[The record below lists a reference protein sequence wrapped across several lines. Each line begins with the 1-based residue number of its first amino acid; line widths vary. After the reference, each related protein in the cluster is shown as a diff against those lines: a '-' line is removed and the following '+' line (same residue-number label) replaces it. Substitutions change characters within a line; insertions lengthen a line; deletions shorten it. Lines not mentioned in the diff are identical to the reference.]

1 MAKFAKSESYI
12 RSRLRLCTLIVPFA
26 DLLIS
31 EEINLTVALELCK
44 YSKET
49 QEKILEDHYATDN
62 NYKNWIG
69 KRAKDV
75 VEMIEHNYTTN
86 LNDYFFDKTACFDSK
101 FNSNTHSLFGDIDG
115 CGRCLNTAC
124 LKCKNTE
131 YIVERAIATHENN
144 PELPLAR
151 TEYHY
156 NEEAVEQ
163 LTDKEYDIE
172 IINYCRE
179 CPIPPTAP
187 QADDYQTDEEYQQ
200 AKGEYEEEL
209 IEYQAESV
217 GLYQKYENGEIRM
230 FAKIGTRGVSLGYL
244 HNSSNGSASNSPAV
258 ETPLM
263 KLFKQGKRNK
273 EIGCEKTIVDTKSLI
288 QEIDLTKSDFTA
300 LEENINYFAM
310 LKQPRSDILD

>member
-1 MAKFAKSESYI
+1 M
-12 RSRLRLCTLIVPFA
+12 
-26 DLLIS
+26 
-31 EEINLTVALELCK
+31 
-44 YSKET
+44 
-49 QEKILEDHYATDN
+49 
-62 NYKNWIG
+62 
-69 KRAKDV
+69 
-75 VEMIEHNYTTN
+75 
-86 LNDYFFDKTACFDSK
+86 
-101 FNSNTHSLFGDIDG
+101 
-115 CGRCLNTAC
+115 
-124 LKCKNTE
+124 
-131 YIVERAIATHENN
+131 
-144 PELPLAR
+144 AR

-200 AKGEYEEEL
+200 AKGEYGEDL

-244 HNSSNGSASNSPAV
+244 HNSSNGSASNCPAV

-263 KLFKQGKRNK
+263 KLFKQDERNK
-273 EIGCEKTIVDTKSLI
+273 EIGCEKTIADTKSLI

-300 LEENINYFAM
+300 LEENITYFAM
-310 LKQPRSDILD
+310 LKQLRSEHFGLMGVKQENKYYLSDKERLQIVMNLTEIQKTIISRDFILNTLKDAFRDDATSEFLLAFAEQHAPDALAGIKNKHNEVYEKRHLRIIEKIDAINAQSEGEELYDENDLPQETDTDFEQE